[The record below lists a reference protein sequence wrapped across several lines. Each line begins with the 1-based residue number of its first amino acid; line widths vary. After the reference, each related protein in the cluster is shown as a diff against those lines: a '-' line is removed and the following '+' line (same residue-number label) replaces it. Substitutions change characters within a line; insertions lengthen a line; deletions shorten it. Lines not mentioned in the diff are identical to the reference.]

1 MTESTIV
8 LLVCLA
14 VIALMAILIYVSSR
28 GQSSALSAIGEVR
41 RTLDQIVAGGRN
53 LEHMLTQQRS
63 VLNDATEKSMLL
75 QKGSKN
81 RSAKP
86 HKLNSRISPIRLF

>member
-28 GQSSALSAIGEVR
+28 GQSSALTAIGEVR

-53 LEHMLTQQRS
+53 LEHMLTEQHS
-63 VLNDATEKSMLL
+63 ILNDAHRKIHAVTKGLEKPL
-75 QKGSKN
+75 
-81 RSAKP
+81 R
-86 HKLNSRISPIRLF
+86 

>member
-28 GQSSALSAIGEVR
+28 GQSSALSAIGEIR

-53 LEHMLTQQRS
+53 LEHMLTEQRS
-63 VLNDATEKSMLL
+63 VLNDAHRKIHAVTKGLEKPL
-75 QKGSKN
+75 
-81 RSAKP
+81 R
-86 HKLNSRISPIRLF
+86 

>member
-53 LEHMLTQQRS
+53 LGHMLTEQRS
-63 VLNDATEKSMLL
+63 VLNAAHRRIHAVTKGLEKPL
-75 QKGSKN
+75 
-81 RSAKP
+81 R
-86 HKLNSRISPIRLF
+86 

>member
-41 RTLDQIVAGGRN
+41 RTLDQIGAGGRN

-63 VLNDATEKSMLL
+63 VLNDAHRKIHAVTKGLEKPL
-75 QKGSKN
+75 
-81 RSAKP
+81 R
-86 HKLNSRISPIRLF
+86 

>member
-14 VIALMAILIYVSSR
+14 VIALMAILISVSSR
-28 GQSSALSAIGEVR
+28 GQSSALSAIGEAR

-53 LEHMLTQQRS
+53 IEHMLTQQRS
-63 VLNDATEKSMLL
+63 VLNDAHRKIHAVTKGLEKPL
-75 QKGSKN
+75 
-81 RSAKP
+81 R
-86 HKLNSRISPIRLF
+86 

>member
-53 LEHMLTQQRS
+53 LEHMLTEQRS
-63 VLNDATEKSMLL
+63 VLNDAHRKIHAVTKGLEKPL
-75 QKGSKN
+75 
-81 RSAKP
+81 R
-86 HKLNSRISPIRLF
+86 

>member
-14 VIALMAILIYVSSR
+14 IIALMAILIYVSSR

-53 LEHMLTQQRS
+53 LEHMLTEQRS
-63 VLNDATEKSMLL
+63 VLNDAHRKIHAVTKGLEKPL
-75 QKGSKN
+75 
-81 RSAKP
+81 R
-86 HKLNSRISPIRLF
+86 

>member
-1 MTESTIV
+1 MTESMIV

-53 LEHMLTQQRS
+53 IEHMLTQQRS
-63 VLNDATEKSMLL
+63 VLNDAHRKIHAVTKGLEKPL
-75 QKGSKN
+75 
-81 RSAKP
+81 R
-86 HKLNSRISPIRLF
+86 

>member
-14 VIALMAILIYVSSR
+14 IIALMAILIYVSSR

-63 VLNDATEKSMLL
+63 VLNDAHRKIHAVTKGLEKPL
-75 QKGSKN
+75 
-81 RSAKP
+81 R
-86 HKLNSRISPIRLF
+86 

>member
-53 LEHMLTQQRS
+53 LKHMLTEQRS
-63 VLNDATEKSMLL
+63 VLNDAHRKIHAVTKGLEKPL
-75 QKGSKN
+75 
-81 RSAKP
+81 R
-86 HKLNSRISPIRLF
+86 

>member
-14 VIALMAILIYVSSR
+14 VIALMAILIYVSSC

-53 LEHMLTQQRS
+53 LEHMLTEQRS
-63 VLNDATEKSMLL
+63 VLNDAHRKIHAVTKGLEKPL
-75 QKGSKN
+75 
-81 RSAKP
+81 R
-86 HKLNSRISPIRLF
+86 

>member
-28 GQSSALSAIGEVR
+28 GQSSALTAIGEVR
-41 RTLDQIVAGGRN
+41 RTLDQILAGGRN
-53 LEHMLTQQRS
+53 IEHMLTQQRS
-63 VLNDATEKSMLL
+63 VLNDAHRKIHAVTKGLEKPL
-75 QKGSKN
+75 
-81 RSAKP
+81 R
-86 HKLNSRISPIRLF
+86 

>member
-1 MTESTIV
+1 MTESMIV

-63 VLNDATEKSMLL
+63 VLNDAHRKIHAVTKGLEKPL
-75 QKGSKN
+75 
-81 RSAKP
+81 R
-86 HKLNSRISPIRLF
+86 

>member
-28 GQSSALSAIGEVR
+28 GQSSALTAIGEVR
-41 RTLDQIVAGGRN
+41 RTLDQILASGRN

-63 VLNDATEKSMLL
+63 VLNDAHRKIHAVTKGLEKPL
-75 QKGSKN
+75 
-81 RSAKP
+81 R
-86 HKLNSRISPIRLF
+86 

>member
-41 RTLDQIVAGGRN
+41 RTLDQIVAGGRS

-63 VLNDATEKSMLL
+63 VLNDAHRKIHAVTKGLEKPL
-75 QKGSKN
+75 
-81 RSAKP
+81 R
-86 HKLNSRISPIRLF
+86 

>member
-1 MTESTIV
+1 MTESMIV

-53 LEHMLTQQRS
+53 LEHMLTEQRS
-63 VLNDATEKSMLL
+63 VLNDAHRKIHAVTKGLEKPL
-75 QKGSKN
+75 
-81 RSAKP
+81 R
-86 HKLNSRISPIRLF
+86 

>member
-53 LEHMLTQQRS
+53 IEHMLTQQRS
-63 VLNDATEKSMLL
+63 VLNDAHRKIHAVTKGLEKPL
-75 QKGSKN
+75 
-81 RSAKP
+81 R
-86 HKLNSRISPIRLF
+86 

>member
-41 RTLDQIVAGGRN
+41 RTLDQILAGGRN

-63 VLNDATEKSMLL
+63 VLNDAHRKIHAVTKGLEKPL
-75 QKGSKN
+75 
-81 RSAKP
+81 R
-86 HKLNSRISPIRLF
+86 

>member
-41 RTLDQIVAGGRN
+41 RTLDQILAGGRN
-53 LEHMLTQQRS
+53 IEHMLTQQRS
-63 VLNDATEKSMLL
+63 VLNDAHRKIHAVTKGLEKPL
-75 QKGSKN
+75 
-81 RSAKP
+81 R
-86 HKLNSRISPIRLF
+86 

>member
-63 VLNDATEKSMLL
+63 VLNDAHRKIHAVTKGLEKPL
-75 QKGSKN
+75 
-81 RSAKP
+81 P
-86 HKLNSRISPIRLF
+86 

>member
-28 GQSSALSAIGEVR
+28 GQSSALTAIGEVR
-41 RTLDQIVAGGRN
+41 RTLDQILAGGRN
-53 LEHMLTQQRS
+53 TS
-63 VLNDATEKSMLL
+63 TC
-75 QKGSKN
+75 
-81 RSAKP
+81 
-86 HKLNSRISPIRLF
+86 

>member
-53 LEHMLTQQRS
+53 IEHMLTEQRS
-63 VLNDATEKSMLL
+63 VLNDAHRKIHAVTKGLEKPL
-75 QKGSKN
+75 
-81 RSAKP
+81 R
-86 HKLNSRISPIRLF
+86 

>member
-28 GQSSALSAIGEVR
+28 GQSSALSAIGEAR

-63 VLNDATEKSMLL
+63 VLNDAHRKIHAVTKGLEKPL
-75 QKGSKN
+75 
-81 RSAKP
+81 R
-86 HKLNSRISPIRLF
+86 

>member
-14 VIALMAILIYVSSR
+14 IIALMAILIYVSSR
-28 GQSSALSAIGEVR
+28 GQSSALSAIGEAR

-53 LEHMLTQQRS
+53 LEHMLTEQRS
-63 VLNDATEKSMLL
+63 VLNDAHRKIHAVTKGLEKPL
-75 QKGSKN
+75 
-81 RSAKP
+81 R
-86 HKLNSRISPIRLF
+86 